1 MVRVVPFALAGAMV
15 VVAVPNVA
23 AFDYFNELVS
33 LPGHK
38 VKNDYTLALPHEYT
52 KPEDLPAAH
61 DWRNVDGQSYVTK
74 MLNQHIPQYW

>member
-1 MVRVVPFALAGAMV
+1 MVRFAS
-15 VVAVPNVA
+15 VA
-23 AFDYFNELVS
+23 AVTVALTASTVSANPNYFNELVT

-38 VKNDYTLALPHEYT
+38 VKNDYLLALPHEYT
-52 KPEDLPAAH
+52 TADDLPDSH